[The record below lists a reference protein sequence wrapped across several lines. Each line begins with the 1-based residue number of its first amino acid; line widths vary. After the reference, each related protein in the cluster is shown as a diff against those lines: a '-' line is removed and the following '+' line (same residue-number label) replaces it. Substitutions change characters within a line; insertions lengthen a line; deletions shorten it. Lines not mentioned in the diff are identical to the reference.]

1 MRFSVYQES
10 HIGGRKQ
17 NQDRMGYSFTRDAL
31 LLLLADGMGGHIQG
45 EVAATLALQ
54 TIAALFQQQ
63 AKPYIKNPEQFLQES
78 FFASHREI
86 HRYRAVNRL
95 EDTPRTT
102 LVVCLIQHGTA
113 IWAHAGD
120 SRLYWMRDG
129 KVQERT
135 RDHSR
140 LEVLI
145 AQGKVSPLER
155 DTHPDRNK
163 LFNCVGAPNM
173 PIVEIAR
180 PVTLQ
185 MGDVLLLCSD
195 GLWSSLPDDLLC
207 RQLHENPLHQVV
219 PGLVRSATLKAG
231 PKSDNVTALALSWE
245 GAGVSTME
253 PSTILT
259 SIMPLDSIT
268 TTIQAPHH
276 ADLEAME
283 TMDDYD
289 IEEAIEEIRG
299 AIEKSSR
306 LISKS

>member
-1 MRFSVYQES
+1 
-10 HIGGRKQ
+10 
-17 NQDRMGYSFTRDAL
+17 
-31 LLLLADGMGGHIQG
+31 
-45 EVAATLALQ
+45 
-54 TIAALFQQQ
+54 
-63 AKPYIKNPEQFLQES
+63 
-78 FFASHREI
+78 
-86 HRYRAVNRL
+86 
-95 EDTPRTT
+95 
-102 LVVCLIQHGTA
+102 QHGTA

-129 KVQERT
+129 KVQART

-145 AQGKVSPLER
+145 AQGKVSPPER

-163 LFNCVGAPNM
+163 LFNCVGAPHM

-185 MGDVLLLCSD
+185 MSDVLLLCSD
-195 GLWSSLPDDLLC
+195 GLWSSLPDDVLC
-207 RQLHENPLHQVV
+207 QELHDNPLHLVV
-219 PGLVRSATLKAG
+219 PGLVRAATLKAG
-231 PKSDNVTALALSWE
+231 AKSDNVTALALSWE